1 MGNALTII
9 IFILGFVLI
18 LKGGDV
24 LVSSSVKLASK
35 AKIPPMI
42 VGATIVSIATTF
54 PETTVSLISSFKGVE
69 EIGINTAIGSTVC
82 NFTIVLGMSFLIC
95 PTRVSSSGF
104 LSKIVYFLVCV
115 VVLFVFGINGI
126 IGVFEAVVLLLM
138 LVGFVVINLREAKTE
153 NTTTDV
159 AGLKDSWVK
168 IIIEFV
174 ISALAIGLGAIVLVE
189 NVDAIS
195 EMIGVK
201 SGVVSFVIIA
211 IGTNI
216 PELVTTFTS
225 VKLESP
231 EIGIGN
237 IFGASIIDCTL
248 LIACSVF
255 ASAGLVINVS
265 KLIILFTMPTL
276 ILITTIIAFP
286 IIRSGKT
293 TRFQGAMLIIIYILY
308 TYLICTKV

>member
-1 MGNALTII
+1 MENALTII
-9 IFILGFVLI
+9 IFILGFILI
-18 LKGGDV
+18 LKGGDI
-24 LVSSSVKLASK
+24 LVSSAVNLANK

-82 NFTIVLGMSFLIC
+82 NFTIVLGSSFLLT
-95 PTRVSSSGF
+95 PTRVSSGGF
-104 LSKIVYFLVCV
+104 VSKIIFFLVCV
-115 VVLFVFGINGI
+115 VTLFAFGINGTF
-126 IGVFEAVVLLLM
+126 GVLEAVLLLI
-138 LVGFVVINLREAKTE
+138 LLLGFVILNIKEAQNDNNNFQVVK
-153 NTTTDV
+153 V
-159 AGLKDSWVK
+159 SDSWLK
-168 IIIEFV
+168 IITEFLL
-174 ISALAIGLGAIVLVE
+174 SALAIGLGAMVLVE

-225 VKLESP
+225 VKLDSP

-255 ASAGLVINVS
+255 ASAGQMISVS
-265 KLIILFTMPTL
+265 KLLILFTMPTL
-276 ILITTIIAFP
+276 ILITCIIALP
-286 IIRSGKT
+286 IIKRGKT
-293 TRFQGAMLIIIYILY
+293 TRLQGVALIIIYIIY
-308 TYLICTKV
+308 TYLVCTKV

>member
-18 LKGGDV
+18 LKGGDI

-69 EIGINTAIGSTVC
+69 EIGINTVIGSTVC
-82 NFTIVLGMSFLIC
+82 NFTIVLGMSFLIY

-115 VVLFVFGINGI
+115 VALFVFGINGV
-126 IGVFEAVVLLLM
+126 IGVVEAVVLLLM
-138 LVGFVVINLREAKTE
+138 LVGFVLINLREVKTE
-153 NTTTDV
+153 NATTDV
-159 AGLKDSWVK
+159 AGLKDSWAK
-168 IIIEFV
+168 IIVEFV

-255 ASAGLVINVS
+255 ASAGLVVNVS
-265 KLIILFTMPTL
+265 KLLILFTMPTL

-293 TRFQGAMLIIIYILY
+293 TRLQGAMLVVIYILY

>member
-138 LVGFVVINLREAKTE
+138 LVGFVVINLREAKTK

>member
-18 LKGGDV
+18 LKGGDI
-24 LVSSSVKLASK
+24 LVSSAVSLANK

-82 NFTIVLGMSFLIC
+82 NFTIVLGSSFLLT
-95 PTRVSSSGF
+95 PTRVSSGGF
-104 LSKIVYFLVCV
+104 VSKIVFFLVCV
-115 VVLFVFGINGI
+115 VVLFAFGINGTF
-126 IGVFEAVVLLLM
+126 GVVEAILLLVLLL
-138 LVGFVVINLREAKTE
+138 GFVILNIKEAQKDTQNFNLVK
-153 NTTTDV
+153 V
-159 AGLKDSWVK
+159 SDSWLK
-168 IIIEFV
+168 IITEFLL
-174 ISALAIGLGAIVLVE
+174 SALAIGLGAMVLVE

-225 VKLESP
+225 VKLDSP

-255 ASAGLVINVS
+255 VSAGQLINVS
-265 KLIILFTMPTL
+265 KLLILFTMPTL
-276 ILITTIIAFP
+276 ILITLIIAMP
-286 IIRSGKT
+286 IMKKGKT
-293 TRFQGAMLIIIYILY
+293 TRLQGILLIAIYIFY
-308 TYLICTKV
+308 TFLVCTKA